1 MDAAAT
7 DLGISL
13 AKKGC
18 SLGGSYNSGPC
29 YPSRLEGELQ
39 GGTEKYRTQIVPL
52 HKGDQFDYALGATC
66 RAYTQKDQSLKAQGY
81 QPVNLQ
87 WYSDAKGLMRF
98 QGVWVKIQH

>member
-1 MDAAAT
+1 
-7 DLGISL
+7 
-13 AKKGC
+13 
-18 SLGGSYNSGPC
+18 
-29 YPSRLEGELQ
+29 
-39 GGTEKYRTQIVPL
+39 VPL